1 MNEQSYSFLF
11 RASSR
16 FGLYIGAG
24 KSTLSRLL
32 LRTSMKNGA
41 GCDLAING
49 SDAVVSDGSLIVTPS
64 MTSRTPLARGGLS
77 WVSTELHLHA
87 AHNWGRRTAGEVL
100 LSGAS
105 FMFDAD
111 KNHENHASA
120 ASEVGTW
127 VDLDIATTAARWLG
141 LLEDGGRVG
150 DLFRRPFS
158 TLSQGEQKLLLLS
171 SAIAQRPLLLVL
183 DEPCQGLDLWNR
195 GRLLGLLER
204 ICRVTD
210 MSLLYVTH
218 HEEELIPSIG
228 HRLCLEDGIV
238 SYCGLR

>member
-1 MNEQSYSFLF
+1 
-11 RASSR
+11 
-16 FGLYIGAG
+16 
-24 KSTLSRLL
+24 
-32 LRTSMKNGA
+32 MKHGA
-41 GCDLAING
+41 GCDLATNG

-87 AHNWGRRTAGEVL
+87 AHNWGGRTAGEVL

-105 FMFDAD
+105 YMFDAD
-111 KNHENHASA
+111 KNRENRASA
-120 ASEVGTW
+120 AGEASSSDFGTS

-141 LLEDGGRVG
+141 LLEDGGRFD
-150 DLFRRPFS
+150 DLFRRRFS

-171 SAIAQRPLLLVL
+171 SAIAQRPSLLVL

-195 GRLLGLLER
+195 GRLLGLVER

-218 HEEELIPSIG
+218 HEEELISSIG
-228 HRLCLEDGIV
+228 HRLCLEDGNV
-238 SYCGLR
+238 SYCGLMK

>member
-1 MNEQSYSFLF
+1 M
-11 RASSR
+11 
-16 FGLYIGAG
+16 
-24 KSTLSRLL
+24 
-32 LRTSMKNGA
+32 
-41 GCDLAING
+41 
-49 SDAVVSDGSLIVTPS
+49 
-64 MTSRTPLARGGLS
+64 
-77 WVSTELHLHA
+77 HA

-120 ASEVGTW
+120 AGEVGTW

>member
-1 MNEQSYSFLF
+1 M
-11 RASSR
+11 
-16 FGLYIGAG
+16 
-24 KSTLSRLL
+24 
-32 LRTSMKNGA
+32 
-41 GCDLAING
+41 NG
-49 SDAVVSDGSLIVTPS
+49 SDAVVSDGTLIVTPS
-64 MTSRTPLARGGLS
+64 MTSGAPLARGGLG

-87 AHNWGRRTAGEVL
+87 AHNWGGRTAGEVL
-100 LSGAS
+100 LWGAS

-111 KNHENHASA
+111 KFRENHASA
-120 ASEVGTW
+120 GEASSLGFGAA
-127 VDLDIATTAARWLG
+127 VDPDIATTAARWLG
-141 LLEDGGRVG
+141 LLEDGGRV
-150 DLFRRPFS
+150 DDFFHRPFS

-171 SAIAQRPLLLVL
+171 SAVALRPSLLVL

-195 GRLLGLLER
+195 GRLLGLVEK

-228 HRLCLEDGIV
+228 HRLCLEDGNV